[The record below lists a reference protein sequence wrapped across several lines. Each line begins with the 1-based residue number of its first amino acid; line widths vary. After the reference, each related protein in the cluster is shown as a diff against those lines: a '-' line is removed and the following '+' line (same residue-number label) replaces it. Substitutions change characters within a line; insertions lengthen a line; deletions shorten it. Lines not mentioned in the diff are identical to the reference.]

1 MTRVEK
7 FFIYWP
13 ERHKL
18 GPEEWG
24 ALSAKLL
31 TGLASAAHLTG
42 AVGQGA
48 FILNNCKSHM
58 YFIVLIRRFFLFI

>member
-13 ERHKL
+13 QIHKF

-24 ALSAKLL
+24 TLSAKLL
-31 TGLASAAHLTG
+31 TGLASGSHLSGT
-42 AVGQGA
+42 VGQSV
-48 FILNNCKSHM
+48 FILNNCKFHI